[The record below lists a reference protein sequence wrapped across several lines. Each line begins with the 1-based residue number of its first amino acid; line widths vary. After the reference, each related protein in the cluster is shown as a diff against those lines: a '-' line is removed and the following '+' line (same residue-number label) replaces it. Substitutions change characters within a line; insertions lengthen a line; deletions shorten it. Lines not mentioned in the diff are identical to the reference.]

1 MPAMQP
7 NAQTDRYNTIGMG
20 PIVIVL
26 IIIPL
31 FIAAWLISVSNN
43 IVRLNRLCDNAW
55 AGIDVALKRRYDL
68 IPNLVETVKA
78 FAKHEQETF
87 EKVIQL
93 RNQASGSRDV
103 HARIESET
111 MLAAAM
117 SGLVA
122 RAEAYPDL
130 RSSANFLE
138 LQKELAMTEDR
149 IAAARRFYNANV
161 RDFNIAI
168 ETFPGSMLKGD
179 KSLRESWEIDDPT
192 ERQAVKVSL

>member
-1 MPAMQP
+1 
-7 NAQTDRYNTIGMG
+7 MG
-20 PIVIVL
+20 PILIVL

-31 FIAAWLISVSNN
+31 FIGAWLISVSNN

-179 KSLRESWEIDDPT
+179 KSPRESWEIDDPT
-192 ERQAVKVSL
+192 ERQVVKVSL